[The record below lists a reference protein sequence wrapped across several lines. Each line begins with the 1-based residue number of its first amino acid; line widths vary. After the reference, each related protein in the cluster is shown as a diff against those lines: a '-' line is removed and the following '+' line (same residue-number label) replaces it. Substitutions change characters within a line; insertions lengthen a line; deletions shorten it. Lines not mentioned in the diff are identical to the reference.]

1 MRCIIMSAG
10 LAVLLAA
17 APAKAQQNGANPLDA
32 GFTKWDK
39 NKDGFLD
46 AEELTKAF
54 RGPNAK
60 VIEDKAGA
68 KDAHPDHAFLAAW
81 DADKDGKISKAE
93 FDNPDGS
100 GRARPSVGSVPL
112 LE

>member
-54 RGPNAK
+54 RGPT
-60 VIEDKAGA
+60 
-68 KDAHPDHAFLAAW
+68 P
-81 DADKDGKISKAE
+81 
-93 FDNPDGS
+93 
-100 GRARPSVGSVPL
+100 R
-112 LE
+112 

>member
-1 MRCIIMSAG
+1 M
-10 LAVLLAA
+10 
-17 APAKAQQNGANPLDA
+17 
-32 GFTKWDK
+32 
-39 NKDGFLD
+39 
-46 AEELTKAF
+46 
-54 RGPNAK
+54 
-60 VIEDKAGA
+60 IEDKAGA
-68 KDAHPDHAFLAAW
+68 KDAHPDHALLAAW